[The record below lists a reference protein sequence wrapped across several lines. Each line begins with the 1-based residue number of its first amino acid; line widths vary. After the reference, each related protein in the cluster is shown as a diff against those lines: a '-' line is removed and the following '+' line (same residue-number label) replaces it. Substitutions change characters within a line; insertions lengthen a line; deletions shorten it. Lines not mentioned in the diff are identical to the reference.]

1 MPDGNPCTVALTLD
15 PRTLSHCTACGSLI
29 EAGANF
35 CPECGTRQ
43 IDRDHRPE
51 PEVLVAPAVPDVP
64 SAPVMLIMTAL
75 AVAALLVALAAGLV
89 IGGLGTG
96 LGGLGSSGGHR
107 EGDAAGAMDAYA
119 PLAEGWQDKHEHV
132 ADQGTQDDSAGLALA
147 ATDARD
153 WIELNRP
160 DLQKAADSAGGGS
173 APLYD
178 ELVGIFDRR
187 AEVLA
192 DINAI
197 GTEGGT
203 GLGAANDQLGE
214 LTVLDQQA
222 AATTCQIADVMRA
235 EGDDP
240 ADHITPGMGVTC
252 S

>member
-1 MPDGNPCTVALTLD
+1 
-15 PRTLSHCTACGSLI
+15 
-29 EAGANF
+29 
-35 CPECGTRQ
+35 
-43 IDRDHRPE
+43 
-51 PEVLVAPAVPDVP
+51 
-64 SAPVMLIMTAL
+64 
-75 AVAALLVALAAGLV
+75 
-89 IGGLGTG
+89 
-96 LGGLGSSGGHR
+96 
-107 EGDAAGAMDAYA
+107 
-119 PLAEGWQDKHEHV
+119 V

-160 DLQKAADSAGGGS
+160 DLQKAADSADGDS

-178 ELVGIFDRR
+178 DLVAIFDRR

-203 GLGAANDQLGE
+203 GLGAANDELGE

-222 AATTCQIADVMRA
+222 AATTCQIAGVMRA

-240 ADHITPGMGVTC
+240 ADHITPGMDLTC
-252 S
+252 P